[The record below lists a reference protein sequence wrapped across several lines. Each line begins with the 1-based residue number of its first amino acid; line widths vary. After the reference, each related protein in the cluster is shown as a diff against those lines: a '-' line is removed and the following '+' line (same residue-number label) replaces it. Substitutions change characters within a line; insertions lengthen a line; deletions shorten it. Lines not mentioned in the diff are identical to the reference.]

1 MAHEPHHILIV
12 DDDER
17 LRVLLTRYLNEQGFI
32 VEGAATLADAEAGIQ
47 LARFDLI
54 VLDLM
59 LPDGDGLDFCR
70 KLRSRGVTVP
80 VIMLTARGDD
90 VDRIVG
96 LEIGADDYL
105 AKPYN
110 PRELLARIRAVL
122 RRRAP
127 AETPA
132 EPKGVQKFGPFTLD
146 RDRRMLLRDGEVVK
160 LTTGEFVML
169 SVLAE
174 HPRQA
179 MPRECLMGIVHGEGE
194 EATLRSIDVTI
205 SRLRRII
212 EPDPRNPRLIQT
224 VWGQGYVFVPDG
236 LD

>member
-1 MAHEPHHILIV
+1 MAHEPLHILIV

-17 LRVLLTRYLNEQGFI
+17 LRVLLTRYLNEQGFV
-32 VEGAATLADAEAGIQ
+32 VEGAATIAEAEAGVL
-47 LARFDLI
+47 LAKFDLV

-70 KLRSRGVTVP
+70 KLRSRGITVP

-127 AETPA
+127 AEPVA
-132 EPKGVQKFGPFTLD
+132 ESKGVQRFGPFNLD
-146 RDRRMLLRDGEVVK
+146 RDRRLLMRDGDVVK

-174 HPRQA
+174 HARVA
-179 MPRECLMGIVHGEGE
+179 MPRERLMSIVHGAGE

>member
-1 MAHEPHHILIV
+1 MAHEPLHILIV

-32 VEGAATLADAEAGIQ
+32 VEGAATLADAEAAIQ

-127 AETPA
+127 LEATTES
-132 EPKGVQKFGPFTLD
+132 KGVQKFGPFTLD
-146 RDRRMLLRDGEVVK
+146 RDRRLLLRDGEVVR

-179 MPRECLMGIVHGEGE
+179 MPRERLMGIVRGEGE

>member
-1 MAHEPHHILIV
+1 MPHEAPHILIV

-32 VEGAATLADAEAGIQ
+32 VEGADTLAAAEAGIQ
-47 LARFDLI
+47 LARFDLL

-70 KLRSRGVTVP
+70 TLRNRGFTVP

-127 AETPA
+127 AD
-132 EPKGVQKFGPFTLD
+132 PKSAAKEVQKFGPFTLD
-146 RDRRMLLRDGEVVK
+146 RDRRLLLREGDVVR

-169 SVLAE
+169 SVLAD

-179 MPRECLMGIVHGEGE
+179 MPRERLMGIVHGEGE